1 MQRVALAYR
10 CDGSRSVVTVSD
22 MSFSGVQIEG
32 ASFANDEE
40 LTLVIPERGDIGA
53 RIRWSGPNAAGAR
66 FDDKAVMTSV
76 LPARDHQAFRRVRS
90 FNFGSG
96 RVFGRRSVSA

>member
-1 MQRVALAYR
+1 
-10 CDGSRSVVTVSD
+10 VVTVSD

-32 ASFANDEE
+32 ASFADDEE
-40 LTLVIPERGDIGA
+40 VMLVIPERGDIGA
-53 RIRWSGPNAAGAR
+53 KVRWSASNAAGAR

-76 LPARDHQAFRRVRS
+76 VPARDQYAFQRLRA
-90 FNFGSG
+90 FNFASG